1 MTESIDQDVKQA
13 PNDREHVDPRD
24 IQSKTILKAFGLGIG
39 LVALLFLGGIGIAW
53 LLQGPIFFEEKAI
66 EVEAT
71 IKGNGVGALG
81 IDVMLVAEEKAR
93 AGFVDKRHWLVLSYP
108 GCEEA
113 VQGFWIPD
121 APRAGGKQAGLLNEL
136 RTCYLPLKVGQT
148 PLVKLVTR
156 RNRSTDE
163 RSWRVQSVGDCDAS
177 QIETILNPKVDAQK
191 CDWM

>member
-1 MTESIDQDVKQA
+1 MNEPLDQNIKQISEG
-13 PNDREHVDPRD
+13 NGDVDPRD

-39 LVALLFLGGIGIAW
+39 LVAFLFLGGIGIAW
-53 LLQGPIFFEEKAI
+53 LLQGPVFFEEKALEI
-66 EVEAT
+66 EAT

-81 IDVMLVAEEKAR
+81 VDVMLVAEEKAR

-108 GCEEA
+108 GCEDA

-121 APRAGGKQAGLLNEL
+121 APQKGGKQAGLLNEL
-136 RTCYLPLKVGQT
+136 RTCFLPLQPGQT
-148 PLVKLVTR
+148 QSVKLITR

-163 RSWRVQSVGDCDAS
+163 RSWRVQAVGDCDAS
-177 QIETILNPKVDAQK
+177 QIETLITPKPDAHK